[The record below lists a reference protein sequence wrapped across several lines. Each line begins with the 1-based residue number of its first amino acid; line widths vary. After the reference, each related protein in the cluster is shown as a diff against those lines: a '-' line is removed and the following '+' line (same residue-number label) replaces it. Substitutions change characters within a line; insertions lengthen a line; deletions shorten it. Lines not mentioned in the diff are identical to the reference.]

1 MAAAGAPPLA
11 GLRVLVTRPAH
22 QSATFCG
29 LLEGAGATPLRL
41 PVIAIEAPAD
51 GRAARAQ
58 ISDLS
63 GVDLAIFV
71 SANAVEFSHRLRPM
85 PWPELAAA
93 QIAAIGRATAV
104 ALEAHGMPAGV
115 VPTTGFD
122 SDALLDMP
130 QLTDVQHKTAIIFRG
145 KGGRERLRDKLTA
158 RGARVIYAE
167 TYRRLRPVIDA
178 EWLAQALAAGTI
190 DALTASSD
198 AGLDNLH
205 SLTPEVSRAALL
217 ALPLVVNSERNL
229 RRARALGFNS
239 NVLVPPHPGDRGQLA
254 ALIDWHR
261 NRHRQQ

>member
-1 MAAAGAPPLA
+1 MKASDAPPLA

-22 QSATFCG
+22 QSPPFCA
-29 LLEGAGATPLRL
+29 LLEDAGASPLRL
-41 PVIAIEAPAD
+41 PVIAIEAAAD
-51 GRAARAQ
+51 DSVARAR
-58 ISDLS
+58 IADLS

-71 SANAVEFSHRLRPM
+71 SANAVEFSHRLRAM
-85 PWPELAAA
+85 PWPELAAE
-93 QIAAIGRATAV
+93 QVAAIGCATAA
-104 ALEAHGMPAGV
+104 ALETRRMPAGL
-115 VPTTGFD
+115 VPATGFD
-122 SDALLDMP
+122 SDALLSLP
-130 QLTDVQHKTAIIFRG
+130 QLTDVKHKTVIIFRG
-145 KGGRERLRDKLTA
+145 EGGRERLRDKLTA

-167 TYRRLRPVIDA
+167 TYRRVRPAIDA
-178 EWLAQALAAGTI
+178 QWLAEALATDAI

-198 AGLDNLH
+198 AGLDNLF
-205 SLTPEVSRAALL
+205 SLTPEASRAALL